1 MAMDPERIRR
11 LAREADEAGRRTMSP
26 DEAMRALA
34 ALVVVDAQVV
44 MPDQGCDP
52 ARRGTALRRAS

>member
-11 LAREADEAGRRTMSP
+11 LAREADEAGRRTMNP
-26 DEAMRALA
+26 DEAMQALA

-44 MPDQGCDP
+44 MPDEGCGP
-52 ARRGTALRRAS
+52 ARRDAAARRAS